1 MSDLGLDSLGNLGD
15 LLNGSEQSGKPL
27 ILPLAS
33 IKEDP
38 EQPRKYFNEEKIQ
51 ELSDSIRERGVKT
64 PISVRIDTANSG
76 TYIINHGARR
86 YRASIAA
93 GMDTIPAYVDDD
105 YSLIDQV
112 VENIQRDNLT
122 PREIAEVI
130 GRLMAEGLKK
140 NQIATKMGKSNAF
153 VTQHSNLLDLPDPLA
168 EAFNSGK
175 ISDVT
180 VVNDLFALYKK
191 QPEVV
196 EDLLTTEDEITRSS
210 VKYLK
215 DYSNS
220 SGESGGV
227 TETENSED
235 AGGDKKPKS
244 EKVADPDKLKKA
256 IVQVMYQGQLAR
268 LILNKRPHEG
278 DQVWIKFEESGESES
293 VPCSEISSIVAVIEG

>member
-1 MSDLGLDSLGNLGD
+1 MSNLGLDSLGNLGD

-38 EQPRKYFNEEKIQ
+38 EQPRKYFDEEKIQ

-64 PISVRIDTANSG
+64 PISVRIDTANSDA
-76 TYIINHGARR
+76 YIINHGARR

-93 GMDTIPAYVDDD
+93 GMDTIPVYVDDD

-130 GRLMAEGLKK
+130 GRLMAGGMKK
-140 NQIATKMGKSNAF
+140 SQIATKMGKSNAF

-196 EDLLTTEDEITRSS
+196 EDLLMIEDEITRSS
-210 VKYLK
+210 VKSLK
-215 DYSNS
+215 DYLNS
-220 SGESGGV
+220 SGESV
-227 TETENSED
+227 ELAENDVD
-235 AGGDKKPKS
+235 AGEEKKPKP

-256 IVQVMYQGQLAR
+256 IVQVMYHGQLAR